1 MNAPQIRPLFPPTVD
16 STILSAFRSCP
27 RKFQLQYVEHWKSL
41 TTSVHLVAGGAFAAA
56 IESARTAFYV
66 EGRSAADA
74 EAAGLS
80 ALIAHYGD
88 FNCPDDSAKSL
99 ERMLGAFE
107 FYLYHYPLGA
117 DGADPIT
124 LPSGRRGIEFSFAE
138 PLEVRHPV
146 TGDPILYTG
155 RSDMIANRHGT
166 GVWIYDEKTTSSLGA
181 TWGRQWEM
189 RSQFT
194 GYSWAARRQG
204 IKTAGAIVRGVSIL
218 KTKYDTLEVPTYRS
232 DYEIDR
238 WESQTIRDVQR
249 MIRCWEDGYWDYS
262 LDGACT
268 DYGGCSFVPI
278 CKVSNPEEWLPA
290 KFTQK
295 VWEPLARRELSVAE
309 HEANWGHVRDA
320 SLPKAPGLATAG
332 LSDGN
337 ALGDE
342 LRGML

>member
-1 MNAPQIRPLFPPTVD
+1 MEPQLKPMFPNSVD
-16 STILSAFRSCP
+16 STMLSTFRSCP
-27 RKFQLQYVEHWKSL
+27 VKFFYQYVSHWKPL
-41 TTSVHLVAGGAFAAA
+41 AQSVHLVAGGAFASA
-56 IESARTAFYV
+56 IEAARNAFYV

-99 ERMLGAFE
+99 ERMCGAFE
-107 FYLYHYPLGA
+107 FYLFNYPLGA
-117 DGADPIT
+117 DGATPIT
-124 LPSGRRGIEFSFAE
+124 LASGRRGIEFSFAE

-155 RSDMIANRHGT
+155 RSDMIAERFGA

-194 GYSWAARRQG
+194 GYSWAARKQG
-204 IKTAGAIVRGVSIL
+204 IKTAGTIVRGVSIL
-218 KTKYDTLEVPTYRS
+218 KTKYDTLEVATYRS

-238 WESQTIRDVQR
+238 WEQQTNRDVLR
-249 MIRCWEDGYWDYS
+249 MIRCWEEGYWDFS

-268 DYGGCSFVPI
+268 DYGGCSFVSV
-278 CKVSNPEEWLPA
+278 CKSSNPEEWLPA
-290 KFTQK
+290 KFVK
-295 VWEPLARRELSVAE
+295 SVWDPLARRELSEAE
-309 HEANWGHVRDA
+309 FEASWGHVRHP
-320 SLPKAPGLATAG
+320 SLPPAAG
-332 LSDGN
+332 LKGQATDDGQ
-337 ALGDE
+337 ALSDE
-342 LRGML
+342 LRGMM